1 MGENRSRVKLTLDIG
16 KFKTAE
22 LDLHDTQEKIHE
34 FFMDKGFT
42 FRRHFGYIFER
53 ELTHDEWLKIV
64 MELDDKGWF
73 QNFHSFDTDVI
84 GEIYDITEIV
94 KGMASEIEEEQEAD

>member
-16 KFKTAE
+16 KFKTAG
-22 LDLHDTQEKIHE
+22 LDLHDTQKEIHQ
-34 FFMDKGFT
+34 FFMDRGFT
-42 FRRHFGYIFER
+42 FRRHFGYIFEW
-53 ELTHDEWLKIV
+53 ELTHDEWLKIA

-84 GEIYDITEIV
+84 GEIHDITELV
-94 KGMASEIEEEQEAD
+94 KGMASESGEEQEAD

>member
-1 MGENRSRVKLTLDIG
+1 MEKKQSRVKLTLDIR
-16 KFKTAE
+16 KFKTAG
-22 LDLHDTQEKIHE
+22 LDLHDTQKEIHE

-53 ELTHDEWLKIV
+53 ELTHDEWLKIA
-64 MELDDKGWF
+64 MEIDDKGWF

-94 KGMASEIEEEQEAD
+94 KGMASEIEEEQETN